1 MRGNLKYHFFLL
13 FLLPPLFLL
22 LPFLPFPSLSLS
34 VPSSIIPL
42 HQLPPVQ
49 TLLLPHHT
57 EPSPCVVAYL
67 CFPLPLS
74 FPTLSFLSPNGRFPL
89 PNGHFLP
96 PSFFP
101 FLSFLS
107 LSDVFP
113 SWLLFSCGR
122 R

>member
-34 VPSSIIPL
+34 VPSSLIPL

-74 FPTLSFLSPNGRFPL
+74 FPTLSFLSPNGHFPL
-89 PNGHFLP
+89 PNGRFLP
-96 PSFFP
+96 PPFFP
-101 FLSFLS
+101 SLSFLS
-107 LSDVFP
+107 LNGVFP
-113 SWLLFSCGR
+113 KEHLSSAER